1 MPRRLVYVDVNVL
14 YYFFTAHPQ
23 FGEGSR
29 ELLKKHQGS
38 LATSALSAWLLYV
51 LTRREEAV
59 DALRNIAVLLP
70 LDAEILAEALHLE
83 RPREFED
90 RIHLAT
96 MKSYGID
103 TILSNDS
110 DFDDVGVVRI
120 APRPR

>member
-1 MPRRLVYVDVNVL
+1 LIYVDVNVL

-29 ELLKKHQGS
+29 ELLKRYQVS

-51 LTRREEAV
+51 LIRREEVV

-70 LDAEILAEALHLE
+70 LDAEILAKALRME
-83 RPREFED
+83 KPREFED
-90 RIHLAT
+90 RLHLAT
-96 MKSYGID
+96 MQSYGID

-110 DFDDVGVVRI
+110 DFDNIGVVRI
-120 APRPR
+120 APKPR

>member
-1 MPRRLVYVDVNVL
+1 MPRRLIYVDVNVL

-29 ELLKKHQGS
+29 ELLKRYQGS

-51 LTRREEAV
+51 LIRREEVV
-59 DALRNIAVLLP
+59 DALRNIAVLLT
-70 LDAEILAEALHLE
+70 LDAEILAKALRLE
-83 RPREFED
+83 KPREFED

-96 MKSYGID
+96 MHSYGID

-110 DFDDVGVVRI
+110 DFDNIGVVRI
-120 APRPR
+120 APKPR

>member
-1 MPRRLVYVDVNVL
+1 MIYVDVNVL

-29 ELLKKHQGS
+29 ELLRKYQGS

-51 LTRREEAV
+51 LIRREEVAE
-59 DALRNIAVLLP
+59 ALRNIAVLLP
-70 LDAEILAEALHLE
+70 LDAEILARASRLE

-90 RIHLAT
+90 KIHLAT
-96 MKSYGID
+96 MQTYGID

-110 DFDDVGVVRI
+110 DFDNVGVIRI